1 MKGDRLIMRLFIAI
15 DPSAEQKTSL
25 QSLLRRLSGSLDGVT
40 WVRPEGL
47 HLTLKFLGEQEEGIL
62 PDIIAS
68 MDKAAASMA
77 PFNLQFGGAGVFP
90 SPRRARVI
98 WSGIRAG
105 AEEVSYLASLLEKAL
120 AEKGFPVEKRSFI
133 PHLTLGRLRRPQPG
147 ERIERLLDEESSFA
161 TEPAKVRSMRLYES
175 HLSSRGARYTIV
187 KEILFGKNRGK

>member
-1 MKGDRLIMRLFIAI
+1 
-15 DPSAEQKTSL
+15 
-25 QSLLRRLSGSLDGVT
+25 
-40 WVRPEGL
+40 
-47 HLTLKFLGEQEEGIL
+47 
-62 PDIIAS
+62 
-68 MDKAAASMA
+68 
-77 PFNLQFGGAGVFP
+77 
-90 SPRRARVI
+90 
-98 WSGIRAG
+98 
-105 AEEVSYLASLLEKAL
+105 LLEKAL